1 MRVQRPPS
9 EVESARSGECTHLD
23 LGAEPREE
31 ALAQEA
37 AEVAADHAAQ

>member
-1 MRVQRPPS
+1 MQRPPS
-9 EVESARSGECTHLD
+9 EVESALAASDCTHLD